1 MLEEECWVSF
11 HFTFLLSHTYLFQ
24 PISYSLAAGGSIC
37 WQGLFKHQQNACS
50 YCSGW
55 NWLLEPTQTAL
66 VWEPAL
72 GVWVRLFLVVCSY
85 CSKNVSSFFS
95 HSVHLC
101 SCCLVFVQS
110 LCLWTVQIN
119 SLNKFCGFLHFQL
132 LFSLGFGVFP
142 LYGFIFLSS
151 FQLSK
156 GMWHFVFGVGFLL
169 VFFFSHEVKLDCGDN
184 FLGQISSKGKQSASR
199 MPWELGYRVHQAELC
214 WAWWHRDGA
223 ALSLLLPSTTSDTT
237 EALGVVLCNTL
248 PSIQEPPTFLT
259 GCALL
264 L

>member
-1 MLEEECWVSF
+1 M
-11 HFTFLLSHTYLFQ
+11 
-24 PISYSLAAGGSIC
+24 
-37 WQGLFKHQQNACS
+37 
-50 YCSGW
+50 
-55 NWLLEPTQTAL
+55 
-66 VWEPAL
+66 
-72 GVWVRLFLVVCSY
+72 VCSY

-169 VFFFSHEVKLDCGDN
+169 GFFFPHEVKLDCGDN

-214 WAWWHRDGA
+214 
-223 ALSLLLPSTTSDTT
+223 
-237 EALGVVLCNTL
+237 
-248 PSIQEPPTFLT
+248 
-259 GCALL
+259 
-264 L
+264 

>member
-1 MLEEECWVSF
+1 MLEEECWMSF

-169 VFFFSHEVKLDCGDN
+169 FFFFFPRGKTWLWGQLFRTNKLQG
-184 FLGQISSKGKQSASR
+184 
-199 MPWELGYRVHQAELC
+199 QAECLQNALGAGVQGASG
-214 WAWWHRDGA
+214 WAV
-223 ALSLLLPSTTSDTT
+223 LSLVTQRRCCTQLVTPLNDIRHHWSTW
-237 EALGVVLCNTL
+237 C
-248 PSIQEPPTFLT
+248 
-259 GCALL
+259 CAL
-264 L
+264 